1 MMSQRKVT
9 QLLKA
14 MTTVHRLCREL
25 ELPEVIC
32 PDEARTVITACIQRG
47 SKSVRESIMAAFG
60 DAGTVQ

>member
-1 MMSQRKVT
+1 MDQRKVT
-9 QLLKA
+9 KLLTA

-32 PDEARTVITACIQRG
+32 PDEARTIIMACVQRG

-60 DAGTVQ
+60 DAGPVQ